1 MGKRSHQLVFR
12 ALLLEGVLLG
22 IAIIWIVWQK
32 IPLAAALT
40 FTDGIAGISAGLIL
54 LGINYV
60 LIEYGSRYI
69 EFFRTIKQLI
79 EHDISPLFRQ
89 VDFASVLVIAIISG
103 VAEELF
109 FRGVLQTQYG
119 IWVASLIFGLAHIWR
134 KTAILYGIY
143 AAVMGLLFGGLYLWS
158 GSLWVPTLAHI
169 VNNFV
174 AILYYVHYMLN
185 IKRERLEKGGVGVVE

>member
-32 IPLAAALT
+32 IPLAATLT
-40 FTDGIAGISAGLIL
+40 FTHGIAGISAGLIL

-89 VDFASVLVIAIISG
+89 VDFVSVLVIAIISG

-143 AAVMGLLFGGLYLWS
+143 AAVMGLLFGGMYLWS
-158 GSLWVPTLAHI
+158 GSLWVPMIAHI
-169 VNNFV
+169 VNNLV

-185 IKRERLEKGGVGVVE
+185 MKKERLEKGSVGVME